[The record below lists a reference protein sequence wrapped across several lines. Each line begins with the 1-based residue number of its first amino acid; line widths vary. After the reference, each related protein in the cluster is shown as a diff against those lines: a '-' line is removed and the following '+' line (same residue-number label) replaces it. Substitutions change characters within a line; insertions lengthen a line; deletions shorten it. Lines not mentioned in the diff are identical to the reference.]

1 MEWKSGCSYKNSII
15 DLFRKSREQLDVI
28 VGGSFMTFTLGKA
41 KILLIKIAKNG
52 SWKPDNNQCCQK
64 IEEVPEE
71 VCAVST
77 KMDVLLDWLD

>member
-52 SWKPDNNQCCQK
+52 S
-64 IEEVPEE
+64 
-71 VCAVST
+71 
-77 KMDVLLDWLD
+77 